1 MKRLLAFSL
10 TALALAAC
18 STNNDVSTFYRQNP
32 AVAAGPKAKVIPAFI
47 PADQGSVR
55 STTQSY
61 MDSGFRL
68 LGVSDFTNLIGQ
80 PMRSQALGY
89 AKQIGADLVVYVV
102 APIGP
107 EVHPVNRLVMDS
119 PGGYV
124 TSNTT
129 ANVYGNFNLNGDVN
143 GFGNYDGSGT
153 ATTTTYVPPQFHTQV
168 VPETFIRTEHA
179 VAFLAN

>member
-1 MKRLLAFSL
+1 MKRLFAIAL
-10 TALALAAC
+10 TALTLAAC

-32 AVAAGPKAKVIPAFI
+32 AAAAGRRTKTSAAFVLAEPAT
-47 PADQGSVR
+47 VR

-61 MDSGFRL
+61 MGNGYRL
-68 LGVSDFTNLIGQ
+68 LGVSEFSNLLGQ
-80 PMRSQALGY
+80 PMRTQALAY
-89 AKQIGADLVVYVV
+89 AKQIGADLVVYAV

-107 EVHPVNRLVMDS
+107 ELHPVNHLVMDS

-124 TSNTT
+124 TTNTIT
-129 ANVYGNFNLNGDVN
+129 NVSGNFDLNGDVN

-168 VPETFIRTEHA
+168 VPETFIRTQHA
-179 VAFLAN
+179 IAFLAD